1 MTGKFLLLYISIL
14 LFFSCA
20 SQGIANGGPA
30 DKEGPILI
38 SVQPPNETLEILPDQ
53 KIILLF
59 NEMLDPVSIPA
70 SITLEEDYL
79 VKVRSRRI
87 IIIPD
92 NTWPENQVLN
102 ITFSRKIRD
111 YQNNIMAEPIQLVYS
126 TGTHIPNGNIS
137 GTIAG
142 HSPGKLIEIG
152 LFTWPVHD
160 STITIK
166 KVEADENGLF
176 KFDFIDYGKYTLC
189 AIEAVLFDFG
199 MQIQRNN
206 YAMISSDYIL
216 LTPEDRAQHVNMLLS
231 QPLERLMITS
241 VEMEGQYRT
250 NLIMNDQ
257 SEETFIIDTL
267 NVPGDSVIINMIKHN
282 RLETYALPEYAFIL
296 PEITDTTGPNYE
308 SYEFSSEALRLT
320 FSEPVRLAQGAVVT
334 KQDTQDI
341 FLHFKMKNSFTV
353 ILPNL
358 ADSITHIKLLGDY
371 IQDWNGNMMADSVK
385 KVSIVQSEKEEKIIV
400 GGNILGTVKYA
411 GREPLMVEARDINN
425 DRVYTTQVEKRKF
438 KLENLQAGMYKLWAF
453 ESLHATSP
461 ETYFSGT
468 WTPYSRAAQFVVHHD
483 SVDVRARWDVEG
495 IVIELE

>member
-1 MTGKFLLLYISIL
+1 MTVKFLLLYISVL
-14 LFFSCA
+14 LFFNCA
-20 SQGIANGGPA
+20 SQGIASGGPA
-30 DKEGPILI
+30 DTEGPILI

-59 NEMLDPVSIPA
+59 NELLDPVSIPA
-70 SITLEEDYL
+70 AITLAEDYK
-79 VKVRSRRI
+79 VKVKSRRI

-92 NTWPENQVLN
+92 NTWPENKMLN
-102 ITFSRKIRD
+102 IKFSRKIRD
-111 YQNNIMAEPIQLVYS
+111 YQNNIMAEPIQLAYS
-126 TGTHIPNGNIS
+126 TGAHIPNGNIS

-142 HSPGKLIEIG
+142 HFPGKLIEVG
-152 LFTWPVHD
+152 LYTWPVHD
-160 STITIK
+160 SSIAIQK
-166 KVEADENGLF
+166 IEADENGLF
-176 KFDFIDYGKYTLC
+176 KFDFIDYGKYTLV
-189 AIEAVLFDFG
+189 AIETVLFDFG
-199 MQIQRNN
+199 KQIQRKN
-206 YAMISSDYIL
+206 YAMISSDYIS

-231 QPLERLMITS
+231 NPLERLKITS

-250 NLIMNDQ
+250 SLIMNDQ

-267 NVPGDSVIINMIKHN
+267 NAPGDSVIINMVKYN

-308 SYEFSSEALRLT
+308 SYEFSPEGLRLT
-320 FSEPVRLAQGAVVT
+320 LSEPVRLAPGAVVT

-341 FLHFKMKNSFTV
+341 SLHFKMQNSFTV

-371 IQDWNGNMMADSVK
+371 IQDWHGNMMADSVK
-385 KVSIVQSEKEEKIIV
+385 KFYIKQPKKEEEIIV

-411 GREPLMVEARDINN
+411 GREPLMVEAHDIKN
-425 DRVYTTQVEKRKF
+425 DKVYITQVKKRKF

-453 ESLHATSP
+453 ESLHAVNP

-468 WTPYSRAAQFVVHHD
+468 WTPYSRASRFVLYPD

-495 IVIELE
+495 IVIDLE